1 MFKELHILPRINGEV
16 LDEYLAMGWYRMGQ
30 IIFTTD
36 YLYKEDQWFRVFWL
50 RYRMDLFRFSKKQEK
65 LLRLPPGFTVT
76 SSPLQITEEL
86 EALYQLYSTDL
97 DFEISPTLKE
107 NLFSLCFISSE
118 EAPAYDSWIIEIRDQ
133 GKLIA
138 AGIFDKG
145 EKSMMGIIN
154 LYDPAYNKYSLGKRL
169 ILLKLKESVESRL
182 DYYYPGYIVLDYP
195 KFDYKLDPGITICEL
210 YDPASERWLPYSPE
224 LMNQLKDLPEK
235 PIDNSESKLST

>member
-1 MFKELHILPRINGEV
+1 MFKDLHILPRITGV
-16 LDEYLAMGWYRMGQ
+16 ILDEYLAMGWYRMGQ

-36 YLYKEDQWFRVFWL
+36 YLFKEEKYYRVFWL
-50 RYRMDLFRFSKKQEK
+50 RYRMDLFRISKKQEK
-65 LLRLPPGFTVT
+65 LLKLPPGFTVT
-76 SSPLQITEEL
+76 TTPLQITDEL

-97 DFEISPTLKE
+97 DFEISPTLRE

-154 LYDPAYNKYSLGKRL
+154 LYDPAYKKYSLGKRL
-169 ILLKLKESVESRL
+169 ILLKLKESVERRL
-182 DYYYPGYIVLDYP
+182 DYYYPGYIVMNFP
-195 KFDYKLDPGITICEL
+195 KFDYKLETGEGICEI
-210 YDPASERWLPYSPE
+210 YDTMKEKWIPYSTENISNAEAP
-224 LMNQLKDLPEK
+224 
-235 PIDNSESKLST
+235 PIA